1 MILKVKKIYI
11 ENYTYYGVLGKD
23 EEEIKMNNIR
33 LYNYNT
39 KDYEQFTSDKKQNI
53 NNKIE
58 KIKVNSLDQGEVKLV
73 GWDTTIKGLV
83 QSNNLKY
90 TEVDLMVEIEVKR
103 TISLK
108 SIEIVLTDGTEIKKE
123 IDGYIVKKDFITSEY
138 NHFENKKKQPSYSNE
153 KEYNSLYR
161 PDLFD
166 QYTLEPDEEERTY
179 KLWEARLENST
190 ENKILL
196 KEFLFPKETP
206 INNYIILLFT
216 ENTKQD
222 MVLIK
227 RNNLIN
233 YVINP
238 GQILHIAIM
247 KQGPDKSFYFE
258 DYKPLLKYS
267 INEKHFVYNKWHNVL
282 DMITYGGRF

>member
-90 TEVDLMVEIEVKR
+90 TED
-103 TISLK
+103 
-108 SIEIVLTDGTEIKKE
+108 
-123 IDGYIVKKDFITSEY
+123 
-138 NHFENKKKQPSYSNE
+138 
-153 KEYNSLYR
+153 
-161 PDLFD
+161 
-166 QYTLEPDEEERTY
+166 
-179 KLWEARLENST
+179 
-190 ENKILL
+190 
-196 KEFLFPKETP
+196 
-206 INNYIILLFT
+206 
-216 ENTKQD
+216 
-222 MVLIK
+222 
-227 RNNLIN
+227 
-233 YVINP
+233 
-238 GQILHIAIM
+238 
-247 KQGPDKSFYFE
+247 
-258 DYKPLLKYS
+258 
-267 INEKHFVYNKWHNVL
+267 
-282 DMITYGGRF
+282 